1 VADNFRHFNALPLL
15 SKWYS
20 DQDSM
25 EYVRLKQG
33 DSKIFYGYVI
43 VAAAWITF
51 VAAFGVHYAFGVFL
65 KPMLAE
71 FGWGRAVTSGAYSLS
86 WLLQGLSAVIMGKIN
101 DRYGPRLVLTICGIL
116 LAAGFLLT
124 TRISASWHLYLS
136 YGVFAGLA
144 TGGLYVPV
152 ASTIARWFMVRRNI
166 MTGMAVSGI
175 GLGTFLLSPVA
186 NYLISV
192 YDWRNAYIILGI
204 SVFVVIVLAAQ
215 LFKRDPGQMGLR
227 PYGQFG
233 DQVQTNGRSMPE
245 AVHGHTLREA
255 LWTTEFW
262 IIFSMFFC
270 FGFCVIA
277 ILVHIAPH
285 ATDMGKSPATAA
297 NFVASIGV
305 ASIFGK
311 IVLGS
316 LGDRIGN
323 RTVYII
329 CFSLM
334 SASLFWLVPAER
346 TAFIFL
352 FAVAFGLAYGG
363 NATSQSP
370 LLATLF
376 GLRSHGLIFGVVN
389 NGFTIGATVGP
400 VAAGTI
406 FDLTGG
412 YRSAFLLIAGVAAS
426 GLVLT
431 ILLKVLSTGTGERR
445 N

>member
-1 VADNFRHFNALPLL
+1 
-15 SKWYS
+15 
-20 DQDSM
+20 M
-25 EYVRLKQG
+25 ENVRLKRE
-33 DSKIFYGYVI
+33 DSSIFYGYVI

-51 VAAFGVHYAFGVFL
+51 AAAFGVHYAFGIFL

-71 FGWGRAVTSGAYSLS
+71 FGWGRGITSGAYSLS
-86 WLLQGLSAVIMGKIN
+86 WLLQGLSAVIMGRIN
-101 DRYGPRLVLTICGIL
+101 DRYGPRLVLTICGVL
-116 LAAGFLLT
+116 LAAGFMLT
-124 TRISASWHLYLS
+124 TCIRAGWHLYLS
-136 YGVFAGLA
+136 YGVLTGLA

-152 ASTIARWFMVRRNI
+152 ASTIARWFILRRNI

-186 NYLISV
+186 NYLISI

-215 LFKRDPGQMGLR
+215 LFRRDPAQMGLR
-227 PYGQFG
+227 PYGQP
-233 DQVQTNGRSMPE
+233 VQTKGQPMPE
-245 AVHGHTLREA
+245 AVHGLNLREGVR
-255 LWTTEFW
+255 TPEFW
-262 IIFSMFFC
+262 IIFGMFFC
-270 FGFCVIA
+270 FGFSVIS
-277 ILVHIAPH
+277 IMVHIAPH

-297 NFVASIGV
+297 NLVASIGV

-311 IVLGS
+311 ILLGS

-323 RTVYII
+323 RAVFII

-346 TAFIFL
+346 KVFLFL

-370 LLATLF
+370 LLATIF

-389 NGFTIGATVGP
+389 NGFTIGAALGP
-400 VAAGTI
+400 VAAGAV
-406 FDLTGG
+406 FDLMGN
-412 YRSAFLLIAGVAAS
+412 YRFAFLFIAGVATA

-431 ILLKVLSTGTGERR
+431 ILLQVMSTGAGEAKR
-445 N
+445 

>member
-1 VADNFRHFNALPLL
+1 
-15 SKWYS
+15 
-20 DQDSM
+20 M
-25 EYVRLKQG
+25 ENVRLKEDG
-33 DSKIFYGYVI
+33 SPIFYGYVI

-51 VAAFGVHYAFGVFL
+51 VAAFGVHYAFGIFL

-71 FGWGRAVTSGAYSLS
+71 FGWGRGVTSGAYSLS
-86 WLLQGLSAVIMGKIN
+86 WLLQGLSAVIMGRIN
-101 DRYGPRLVLTICGIL
+101 DRYGPRLVLTICGVL

-124 TRISASWHLYLS
+124 TCISAGWHLYLS
-136 YGVFAGLA
+136 YGVLTGLG

-152 ASTIARWFMVRRNI
+152 ASTIARWFIIRRNV
-166 MTGMAVSGI
+166 MTGVAVSGI

-186 NYLISV
+186 NYLISI

-215 LFKRDPGQMGLR
+215 LFRRDPAQMGLR
-227 PYGQFG
+227 PYGQTG
-233 DQVQTNGRSMPE
+233 DQQLTMEQGAPEEVQ
-245 AVHGHTLREA
+245 GHLLREA
-255 LWTTEFW
+255 VRTPEFW
-262 IIFSMFFC
+262 IIFGMFFC
-270 FGFCVIA
+270 FGFSVIS
-277 ILVHIAPH
+277 IMVHIAPH

-311 IVLGS
+311 ILLGS

-323 RTVYII
+323 RTVFII

-346 TAFIFL
+346 TVFLFL

-370 LLATLF
+370 LLATIF

-389 NGFTIGATVGP
+389 NGFTIGATLGP
-400 VAAGTI
+400 VAAGAV
-406 FDLTGG
+406 FDLTGS
-412 YRSAFLLIAGVAAS
+412 YRSAFLVIAGAATA
-426 GLVLT
+426 GLILT
-431 ILLKVLSTGTGERR
+431 ILLKWMSARVVHASE
-445 N
+445 